1 MREDWKCLREPG
13 LVHVVV
19 TAGDAASAYRVF
31 DALVDRFP
39 AVDAPARLGA
49 PPGLVSLA
57 FVTPTAPTAPT
68 APAAPAAPTIPAPP
82 APPPVRSAGPASYGT
97 RHPGHN
103 GQPRCTADTELPES
117 E

>member
-1 MREDWKCLREPG
+1 MREDWECLREPG

-39 AVDAPARLGA
+39 AVGPPARLGA

-57 FVTPTAPTAPT
+57 FVAPTAPRAT
-68 APAAPAAPTIPAPP
+68 EAPTAQAAPP
-82 APPPVRSAGPASYGT
+82 APAPPPA
-97 RHPGHN
+97 
-103 GQPRCTADTELPES
+103 
-117 E
+117 